1 MRHYDIIVCG
11 GGTAGACAAI
21 AAGRRGRSVL
31 VIEQLGFLGG
41 SQTGAL
47 VLPYMNY
54 QVPTQQLIAGLHQEI
69 IDRLAAW
76 PGGARTSFFNYELL
90 KYVLEEMV
98 LEAGV
103 EVRYHT
109 FLADAIVKGSR
120 LVGVVTYS
128 KSGREE
134 FGAAQVVDCTG
145 DADVAFR
152 AGAPCESGRPEDGL
166 NQSASLRF
174 VLGNVDLEV
183 LSGLLAELGVPSAP
197 PELTMGFAKGYTSAP
212 QVEALLDQAIA
223 EGCLTADEA
232 GYFQIFSIPGRPG
245 EVAFNCPR
253 VTHINGARAEDLTR
267 VQVEGRKVI
276 PKLMDFCRR
285 YLRGFAD
292 CYLLTTAVLPG
303 IRESRRIVGEYVLT
317 AEDCLEPTRFPDR
330 VAKSCYMIDIH
341 NPTGTGVATR
351 HLPPGEYHDI
361 PYRCL
366 VPLAVDNL
374 LVAGRCISA
383 TFEAQAAIRIEPTCR
398 ALGEAAGTA
407 AALCVEQ
414 DCTPR
419 ELPAESLLTALAEAG
434 ANVSP

>member
-1 MRHYDIIVCG
+1 VKRYDIIVCG

-103 EVRYHT
+103 QVRYHT
-109 FLADAIVKGSR
+109 FLADAIVSASR
-120 LVGVVTYS
+120 LTGVVTYS

-134 FGAAQVVDCTG
+134 FAAAQVVDCTG
-145 DADVAFR
+145 DADVAYR

-174 VLGNVDLEV
+174 VLGNVDLDV
-183 LSGLLAELGVPSAP
+183 LSGLLTELGVPSAP
-197 PELTMGFAKGYTSAP
+197 PELTMGFARGYTQAP

-253 VTHINGARAEDLTR
+253 VTHINGARADDLTR
-267 VQVEGRKVI
+267 VQVEGRKII

-317 AEDCLEPTRFPDR
+317 ADDCLEPTRFPDR

-341 NPTGTGVATR
+341 DPTGVGVATR
-351 HLPPGEYHDI
+351 HLPPGEYHDL

-366 VPLAVDNL
+366 VPLAVDGL
-374 LVAGRCISA
+374 LVAGRCIST

-414 DCTPR
+414 GCTPR
-419 ELPAESLLTALAEAG
+419 ELPPESLLAALAEAG